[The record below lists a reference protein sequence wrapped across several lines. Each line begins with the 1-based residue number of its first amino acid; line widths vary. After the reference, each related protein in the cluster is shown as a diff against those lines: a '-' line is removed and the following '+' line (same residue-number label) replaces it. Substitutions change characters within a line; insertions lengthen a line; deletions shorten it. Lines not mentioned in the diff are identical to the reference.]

1 MIAPAV
7 EVCRYCATRR
17 SATARSLPPAQVGR
31 TSALIW
37 GTQSRLHC
45 RPSMYATRS
54 FITTGCRHCPKDEAL
69 LQCSFSQTT
78 NGTSGPMSSES
89 RIFYISSNSSVT
101 NRPASLALNLDG
113 MKTSKT
119 LWSPNRRGLATRRP
133 PTALGIGN
141 KYE

>member
-1 MIAPAV
+1 MIATAV

-17 SATARSLPPAQVGR
+17 SATARSRPPAQVGR

-37 GTQSRLHC
+37 GTQSRVHC
-45 RPSMYATRS
+45 RSSMYATSS
-54 FITTGCRHCPKDEAL
+54 FITTGCRHCPKDEAS

-78 NGTSGPMSSES
+78 NGTSGPMNSES
-89 RIFYISSNSSVT
+89 GIFYICSSSSVT

-113 MKTSKT
+113 TKTSKT
-119 LWSPNRRGLATRRP
+119 LWSPKRGGLATRRL
-133 PTALGIGN
+133 PTALGIEN